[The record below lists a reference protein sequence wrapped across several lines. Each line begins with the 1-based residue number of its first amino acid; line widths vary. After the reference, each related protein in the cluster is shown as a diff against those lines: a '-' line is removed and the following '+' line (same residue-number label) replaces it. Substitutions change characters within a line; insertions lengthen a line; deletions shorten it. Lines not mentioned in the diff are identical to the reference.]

1 MQGTFVE
8 LVTIESK
15 ALEPS
20 KEAKRN
26 FWELIGVEES
36 EESEVSTRKH

>member
-1 MQGTFVE
+1 MLPEDIRIPEGTFVE

-20 KEAKRN
+20 KEAKRK
-26 FWELIGVEES
+26 FWELIGAEES
-36 EESEVSTRKH
+36 E